1 MMREAG
7 EIPKIADV
15 IVLGAGIA
23 GHCAALAAAEAGA
36 QVLLLEKASQPG
48 GSSAMAGGGFVFVG
62 TELQEQA
69 GYDED
74 TEYLRKGLFETGK
87 NRNNPELVDA
97 FVRNQIDAYALLVR
111 HGVKFKLG
119 SIDRLIL
126 ETGTGR
132 AITNMHMAVR
142 VHPNVTFASKCAAMK
157 LGRDPATKR
166 VTDVTVA
173 FGDEIM
179 TLEARRAVVLAT
191 GGFSRSRELLGIFA
205 PELLEAVKHGGVANT
220 GDGIMMACDLGAGLA
235 DVGYV
240 SGSFGGAIR
249 NYPRGVQG
257 ADEVPPLLFSF
268 LAGGV
273 LVNVEGKRFVNEG
286 QTYKALGNAGMAQTG
301 GVAFQIF
308 DKKVLDTALEDSS
321 VNNYQEGIAGGYIR
335 MADTIA
341 DLAACMGLDPVVLE
355 QTIERYNADVRNGVD
370 TEFGRTSKL
379 LTVDT
384 APFCIAASAN
394 ALTTTYGGITAN
406 GKMEVV
412 DWIGEPIPGLFA
424 AGEVVGGFHG
434 AGYFSGTSLSS
445 SSTFG
450 MLAGRAAAGCNWDNN
465 RG

>member
-1 MMREAG
+1 MMRETG
-7 EIPKIADV
+7 EIPQSADV
-15 IVLGAGIA
+15 VILGAGIA

-62 TELQEQA
+62 TDLQKQA

-74 TEYLRKGLFETGK
+74 AEYLRKGLFETGK
-87 NRNNPELVDA
+87 NRNNPVLVDA
-97 FVRNQIDAYALLVR
+97 FVRNQLEAYAFLVQ
-111 HGVKFKLG
+111 HGAKFKLG
-119 SIDRLIL
+119 QIDRLIL

-132 AITNMHMAVR
+132 VITNLHMAAR
-142 VHPNVTFASKCAAMK
+142 AHPNIIFASKCAAMK
-157 LGRDPATKR
+157 LGRDPDSRR

-179 TLEARRAVVLAT
+179 TIAARQAVVLAT
-191 GGFSRSRELLGIFA
+191 GGFSRSRELLGVFA
-205 PELLEAVKHGGVANT
+205 PELLDAVKHGGVANT

-235 DVGYV
+235 DLGYV

-249 NYPRGVQG
+249 NYPHGVQG

-268 LAGGV
+268 VAGGIM
-273 LVNVEGKRFVNEG
+273 VNAEGKRFVNEG

-301 GVAFQIF
+301 GIAFQIF
-308 DKKVLDTALEDSS
+308 DNKVLATAIEDSS
-321 VNNYQEGIAGGYIR
+321 VNNYREGIVGGYIR
-335 MADTIA
+335 TADTIA
-341 DLAACMGLDPVVLE
+341 DLAACMQLDPVALE
-355 QTIERYNADVRNGVD
+355 QTIERYNADVRNGID
-370 TEFGRTSKL
+370 SEFGRTSNL

-394 ALTTTYGGITAN
+394 ALTTTYGGITTN
-406 GKMEVV
+406 GDMAVV
-412 DWIGEPIPGLFA
+412 DWMGEPISGLFA

-450 MLAGRAAAGCNWDNN
+450 MLAGRAAAACNAD
-465 RG
+465 

>member
-1 MMREAG
+1 MMRETG
-7 EIPKIADV
+7 EIPQSADV
-15 IVLGAGIA
+15 VILGAGIA

-62 TELQEQA
+62 TDLQKQA

-74 TEYLRKGLFETGK
+74 AEYLRKGLFETGK
-87 NRNNPELVDA
+87 NRNNPVLVDA
-97 FVRNQIDAYALLVR
+97 FVRNQHEAYAFLVQ
-111 HGVKFKLG
+111 HGAKFKLG
-119 SIDRLIL
+119 QIDRLIL

-132 AITNMHMAVR
+132 VITNLHMAAR
-142 VHPNVTFASKCAAMK
+142 AHPNIIFASKCAAMK
-157 LGRDPATKR
+157 LGRDPDSRR

-179 TLEARRAVVLAT
+179 TIAARQAVVLAT
-191 GGFSRSRELLGIFA
+191 GGFSRSRELLGVFA
-205 PELLEAVKHGGVANT
+205 PELLDAVKHGGVANT

-235 DVGYV
+235 DLGYV

-249 NYPRGVQG
+249 NYPHGVQG

-268 LAGGV
+268 VAGGIM
-273 LVNVEGKRFVNEG
+273 VNAEGKRFVNEG

-301 GVAFQIF
+301 GIAFQIF
-308 DKKVLDTALEDSS
+308 DNKVLATAIEDSS
-321 VNNYQEGIAGGYIR
+321 VNNYQEGIVGGYIR
-335 MADTIA
+335 TADTIA
-341 DLAACMGLDPVVLE
+341 DLAACMQLDPVALE
-355 QTIERYNADVRNGVD
+355 QTIERYNADVRNGID
-370 TEFGRTSKL
+370 SEFGRTSNL

-394 ALTTTYGGITAN
+394 ALTTTYGGITTN
-406 GKMEVV
+406 GDMAVV
-412 DWIGEPIPGLFA
+412 DWMGEPISGLFA

-450 MLAGRAAAGCNWDNN
+450 MLAGRAAAACNAD
-465 RG
+465 

>member
-1 MMREAG
+1 MMRETG
-7 EIPKIADV
+7 EIPQSADV
-15 IVLGAGIA
+15 VILGAGIA

-62 TELQEQA
+62 TDLQKQA

-74 TEYLRKGLFETGK
+74 AEYLRKGLFETGK
-87 NRNNPELVDA
+87 NRNNPVLVDA
-97 FVRNQIDAYALLVR
+97 FVRNQHEAYAFLVQ
-111 HGVKFKLG
+111 HGAKFKLG
-119 SIDRLIL
+119 QIDRLIL

-132 AITNMHMAVR
+132 VITNLHMAAR
-142 VHPNVTFASKCAAMK
+142 AHPNIIFASKCAAMK
-157 LGRDPATKR
+157 LGRDPDSRR

-179 TLEARRAVVLAT
+179 TIAARRAVVLAT

-205 PELLEAVKHGGVANT
+205 PELLDAVKHGGVANT

-235 DVGYV
+235 DLGYV

-249 NYPRGVQG
+249 NYPHGVQG

-268 LAGGV
+268 VAGGIM
-273 LVNVEGKRFVNEG
+273 VNAEGKRFVNEG

-301 GVAFQIF
+301 GIAFQIF
-308 DKKVLDTALEDSS
+308 DNKVLATAIEDSS
-321 VNNYQEGIAGGYIR
+321 VNNYQEGIVGGYIR
-335 MADTIA
+335 TADTIA
-341 DLAACMGLDPVVLE
+341 DLAACMQLDPVALE
-355 QTIERYNADVRNGVD
+355 QTIERYNADVRNGID
-370 TEFGRTSKL
+370 SEFGRTSNL

-394 ALTTTYGGITAN
+394 ALTTTYGGITTN
-406 GKMEVV
+406 GDMAVV
-412 DWIGEPIPGLFA
+412 DWMGEPISGLFA

-445 SSTFG
+445 SATFG
-450 MLAGRAAAGCNWDNN
+450 MLAGRAAAACNAD
-465 RG
+465 

>member
-1 MMREAG
+1 MMRETG
-7 EIPKIADV
+7 EIPQSADV
-15 IVLGAGIA
+15 VILGAGIA

-62 TELQEQA
+62 TDLQKQA

-74 TEYLRKGLFETGK
+74 AEYLRKGLFETGK
-87 NRNNPELVDA
+87 NRNNPVLIDA
-97 FVRNQIDAYALLVR
+97 FVRNQLEAYAFLVQ
-111 HGVKFKLG
+111 HGAKFKLG
-119 SIDRLIL
+119 QIDRLIL

-132 AITNMHMAVR
+132 VITNLHMAAR
-142 VHPNVTFASKCAAMK
+142 GHPNIIFASKCAAMK
-157 LGRDPATKR
+157 LGRDPDSRR

-179 TLEARRAVVLAT
+179 TIAARRAVVLAT
-191 GGFSRSRELLGIFA
+191 GGFSRSRELLGVFA
-205 PELLEAVKHGGVANT
+205 PELLDAVKHGGVANT

-235 DVGYV
+235 DLGYV

-249 NYPRGVQG
+249 NYPHGVQG

-268 LAGGV
+268 VAGGIM
-273 LVNVEGKRFVNEG
+273 VNAEGKRFVNEG

-301 GVAFQIF
+301 GIAFQIF
-308 DKKVLDTALEDSS
+308 DNKVLATAIEDSS
-321 VNNYQEGIAGGYIR
+321 VNNYQEGIVGGYIR
-335 MADTIA
+335 TADTIA
-341 DLAACMGLDPVVLE
+341 DLAACMQLDPVALE
-355 QTIERYNADVRNGVD
+355 QTIERYNADVRNGID
-370 TEFGRTSKL
+370 SEFGRTSNL

-394 ALTTTYGGITAN
+394 ALTTTYGGITTN
-406 GKMEVV
+406 GDMAVV
-412 DWIGEPIPGLFA
+412 DWMGEPISGLFA

-445 SSTFG
+445 SATFG
-450 MLAGRAAAGCNWDNN
+450 MLAGRAAAACNAD
-465 RG
+465 

>member
-1 MMREAG
+1 MMRETG
-7 EIPKIADV
+7 EIPQSADV
-15 IVLGAGIA
+15 VILGAGIA

-62 TELQEQA
+62 TDLQKQA

-74 TEYLRKGLFETGK
+74 AEYLRKGLFETGK
-87 NRNNPELVDA
+87 NRNNPVLVDA
-97 FVRNQIDAYALLVR
+97 FVRNQLEAYAFLVQ
-111 HGVKFKLG
+111 HGAKFKLG
-119 SIDRLIL
+119 QIDRLIL

-132 AITNMHMAVR
+132 VITNLHMAAR
-142 VHPNVTFASKCAAMK
+142 AHPNIIFASKCAAMK
-157 LGRDPATKR
+157 LGRDPDSRR

-179 TLEARRAVVLAT
+179 TIAARRAVVLAT
-191 GGFSRSRELLGIFA
+191 GGFSRSRELLGVFA
-205 PELLEAVKHGGVANT
+205 PELLDAVKHGGVANT

-235 DVGYV
+235 DLGYV

-249 NYPRGVQG
+249 NYPHGVQG

-268 LAGGV
+268 VAGGIM
-273 LVNVEGKRFVNEG
+273 VNAEGKRFVNEG

-301 GVAFQIF
+301 GIAFQIF
-308 DKKVLDTALEDSS
+308 DNKVLATAIEDSS
-321 VNNYQEGIAGGYIR
+321 VNNYQEGIVGGYIR
-335 MADTIA
+335 TADTIA
-341 DLAACMGLDPVVLE
+341 DLAACMQLDPVALE
-355 QTIERYNADVRNGVD
+355 QTIERYNADVRNGID
-370 TEFGRTSKL
+370 SEFGRTSNL

-394 ALTTTYGGITAN
+394 ALTTTYGGITTN
-406 GKMEVV
+406 GDMAVV
-412 DWIGEPIPGLFA
+412 DWMGEPISGLFA

-445 SSTFG
+445 SATFG
-450 MLAGRAAAGCNWDNN
+450 MLAGRAAAACNAD
-465 RG
+465 

>member
-1 MMREAG
+1 MMRETG
-7 EIPKIADV
+7 EIPQSADV
-15 IVLGAGIA
+15 VILGAGIA

-62 TELQEQA
+62 TDLQKQA

-74 TEYLRKGLFETGK
+74 AEYLRKGLFETGK
-87 NRNNPELVDA
+87 NRNNPVLIDA
-97 FVRNQIDAYALLVR
+97 FVRNQLEAYAFLVQ
-111 HGVKFKLG
+111 HGAKFKLG
-119 SIDRLIL
+119 QIDRLIL

-132 AITNMHMAVR
+132 VITNLHMAAR
-142 VHPNVTFASKCAAMK
+142 AHPNIIFASKCAAMK
-157 LGRDPATKR
+157 LGRDPDSRR

-179 TLEARRAVVLAT
+179 TIAARQAVVLAT
-191 GGFSRSRELLGIFA
+191 GGFSRSRELLGVFA
-205 PELLEAVKHGGVANT
+205 PELLDAVKHGGVANT

-235 DVGYV
+235 DLGYV

-249 NYPRGVQG
+249 NYPHGVQG

-268 LAGGV
+268 VAGGIM
-273 LVNVEGKRFVNEG
+273 VNAEGKRFVNEG

-301 GVAFQIF
+301 GIAFQIF
-308 DKKVLDTALEDSS
+308 DNKVLATAIEDSS
-321 VNNYQEGIAGGYIR
+321 VNNYQEGIVGGYIR
-335 MADTIA
+335 TADTIA
-341 DLAACMGLDPVVLE
+341 DLAACMQLDPVALE
-355 QTIERYNADVRNGVD
+355 QTIERYNADVRNGID
-370 TEFGRTSKL
+370 SEFGRTSNL

-394 ALTTTYGGITAN
+394 ALTTTYGGITTN
-406 GKMEVV
+406 GDMAVV
-412 DWIGEPIPGLFA
+412 DWMGEPISGLFA

-450 MLAGRAAAGCNWDNN
+450 MLAGRAAAACNAD
-465 RG
+465 

>member
-1 MMREAG
+1 MMRETG
-7 EIPKIADV
+7 EIPQSADV
-15 IVLGAGIA
+15 VILGAGIA

-62 TELQEQA
+62 TDLQKQA

-74 TEYLRKGLFETGK
+74 AEYLRKGLFETGK
-87 NRNNPELVDA
+87 NRNNPVLVDA
-97 FVRNQIDAYALLVR
+97 FVRNQHEAYAFLVQ
-111 HGVKFKLG
+111 HGAKFKLG
-119 SIDRLIL
+119 QIDRLIL

-132 AITNMHMAVR
+132 VITNLHMAAR
-142 VHPNVTFASKCAAMK
+142 AHPNIIFASKCAAMK
-157 LGRDPATKR
+157 LGRDPDSRR

-179 TLEARRAVVLAT
+179 TIAARRAVVLAT
-191 GGFSRSRELLGIFA
+191 GGFSRSRELLGVFA
-205 PELLEAVKHGGVANT
+205 PELLDAVKHGGVANT

-235 DVGYV
+235 DLGYV

-249 NYPRGVQG
+249 NYPHGVQG

-268 LAGGV
+268 VAGGIM
-273 LVNVEGKRFVNEG
+273 VNAEGKRFVNEG

-301 GVAFQIF
+301 GIAFQIF
-308 DKKVLDTALEDSS
+308 DNKVLATAIEDSS
-321 VNNYQEGIAGGYIR
+321 VNNYQEGIVGGYIR
-335 MADTIA
+335 TADTIA
-341 DLAACMGLDPVVLE
+341 DLAACMQLDPVALE
-355 QTIERYNADVRNGVD
+355 QTIERYNADVRNGID
-370 TEFGRTSKL
+370 SEFGRTSNL

-394 ALTTTYGGITAN
+394 ALTTTYGGITTN
-406 GKMEVV
+406 GDMAVV
-412 DWIGEPIPGLFA
+412 DWMGEPISGLFA

-450 MLAGRAAAGCNWDNN
+450 MLAGRAAAACNAD
-465 RG
+465 

>member
-1 MMREAG
+1 MMRETG
-7 EIPKIADV
+7 EIPQSADV
-15 IVLGAGIA
+15 VILGAGIA

-62 TELQEQA
+62 TDLQKQA

-74 TEYLRKGLFETGK
+74 AEYLRKGLFETGK
-87 NRNNPELVDA
+87 NRNNPVLVDA
-97 FVRNQIDAYALLVR
+97 FVRNQLEAYAFLVQ
-111 HGVKFKLG
+111 HGAKFKLG
-119 SIDRLIL
+119 QIDRLIL

-132 AITNMHMAVR
+132 VITNLHMAAR
-142 VHPNVTFASKCAAMK
+142 AHPNIIFASKCAAMK
-157 LGRDPATKR
+157 LGRDPDSRR

-179 TLEARRAVVLAT
+179 TIAARRAVVLAT
-191 GGFSRSRELLGIFA
+191 GGFSRSRELLGVFA
-205 PELLEAVKHGGVANT
+205 PELLDAVKHGGVANT

-235 DVGYV
+235 DLGYV

-249 NYPRGVQG
+249 NYPHGVQG

-268 LAGGV
+268 VAGGIM
-273 LVNVEGKRFVNEG
+273 VNAEGKRFVNEG

-301 GVAFQIF
+301 GIAFQIF
-308 DKKVLDTALEDSS
+308 DNKVLATAIEDSS
-321 VNNYQEGIAGGYIR
+321 VNNYQEGIVGGYIR
-335 MADTIA
+335 TADTIA
-341 DLAACMGLDPVVLE
+341 DLAACMQLDPVALE
-355 QTIERYNADVRNGVD
+355 HTIERYNADVRNGID
-370 TEFGRTSKL
+370 SEFGRTSNL

-394 ALTTTYGGITAN
+394 ALTTTYGGITTN
-406 GKMEVV
+406 GDMAVV
-412 DWIGEPIPGLFA
+412 DWMGEPISGLFA

-445 SSTFG
+445 SATFG
-450 MLAGRAAAGCNWDNN
+450 MLAGRAAAACNAD
-465 RG
+465 

>member
-1 MMREAG
+1 MMRETG
-7 EIPKIADV
+7 EIPQSADV
-15 IVLGAGIA
+15 VILGAGIA

-48 GSSAMAGGGFVFVG
+48 GRSAMAGGGFVFVG
-62 TELQEQA
+62 TDLQKQA

-74 TEYLRKGLFETGK
+74 AEYLRKGHFETGK
-87 NRNNPELVDA
+87 NRNNPVLVDA
-97 FVRNQIDAYALLVR
+97 FVRNQLEAYAFLVQ
-111 HGVKFKLG
+111 HGAKFKLG
-119 SIDRLIL
+119 QIDRLIL

-132 AITNMHMAVR
+132 VITNLHMAAR
-142 VHPNVTFASKCAAMK
+142 AHPNIIFASKCAAMK
-157 LGRDPATKR
+157 LGRDPDSRR

-179 TLEARRAVVLAT
+179 TIAARQAVVLAT

-205 PELLEAVKHGGVANT
+205 PELLDAVKHGGVANT

-235 DVGYV
+235 DLGYV

-249 NYPRGVQG
+249 NYPHGVQG

-268 LAGGV
+268 VAGGIM
-273 LVNVEGKRFVNEG
+273 VNAEGKRFVNEG

-301 GVAFQIF
+301 GIAFQIF
-308 DKKVLDTALEDSS
+308 DNKVLATAIEDSS
-321 VNNYQEGIAGGYIR
+321 VNNYREGIVGGYIR
-335 MADTIA
+335 TADTIA
-341 DLAACMGLDPVVLE
+341 DLAACMQLDPVALE
-355 QTIERYNADVRNGVD
+355 QTIERYNADVRNGID
-370 TEFGRTSKL
+370 SEFGRTSNL

-394 ALTTTYGGITAN
+394 ALTTTYGGITTN
-406 GKMEVV
+406 GDMAVV
-412 DWIGEPIPGLFA
+412 DWMGEPISGLFA

-450 MLAGRAAAGCNWDNN
+450 MLAGRAAAACSAD
-465 RG
+465 

>member
-1 MMREAG
+1 MMRETG
-7 EIPKIADV
+7 EIPQSADV
-15 IVLGAGIA
+15 VILGAGIA

-62 TELQEQA
+62 TDLQKQA

-74 TEYLRKGLFETGK
+74 AEYLRKGVFETGK
-87 NRNNPELVDA
+87 NRNNPVLVDA
-97 FVRNQIDAYALLVR
+97 FVRNQLEAYAFLVQ
-111 HGVKFKLG
+111 HGAKFKLG
-119 SIDRLIL
+119 QIDRLIL

-132 AITNMHMAVR
+132 VITNLHMAAR
-142 VHPNVTFASKCAAMK
+142 AHPNIIFASKCAAMK
-157 LGRDPATKR
+157 LGRDPDSRR

-179 TLEARRAVVLAT
+179 TIAARRAVVLAT
-191 GGFSRSRELLGIFA
+191 GGFSRSRELLGVFA
-205 PELLEAVKHGGVANT
+205 PELLDAVKHGGVANT

-235 DVGYV
+235 DLGYV

-249 NYPRGVQG
+249 NYPHGVQG

-268 LAGGV
+268 VAGGIM
-273 LVNVEGKRFVNEG
+273 VNAEGKRFVNEG

-301 GVAFQIF
+301 GIAFQIF
-308 DKKVLDTALEDSS
+308 DNKVLATAIEDSS
-321 VNNYQEGIAGGYIR
+321 VNNYREGIVGGYIR
-335 MADTIA
+335 TADTIA
-341 DLAACMGLDPVVLE
+341 DLAACMQLDPVALE
-355 QTIERYNADVRNGVD
+355 QTIERYNADVRNGID
-370 TEFGRTSKL
+370 SEFGRTSNL

-394 ALTTTYGGITAN
+394 ALTTTYGGITTN
-406 GKMEVV
+406 GDMAVV
-412 DWIGEPIPGLFA
+412 DWMGEPISGLFA

-450 MLAGRAAAGCNWDNN
+450 MLAGRAAAACNAD
-465 RG
+465 